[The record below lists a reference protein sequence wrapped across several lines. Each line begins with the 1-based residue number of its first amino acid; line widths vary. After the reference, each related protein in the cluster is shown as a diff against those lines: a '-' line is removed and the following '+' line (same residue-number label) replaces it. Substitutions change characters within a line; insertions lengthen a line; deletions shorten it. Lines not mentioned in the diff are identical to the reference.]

1 MNMSTVLTVLQAT
14 AALATVVLCVFV
26 IFAAVRLQKLAR
38 ALDDSGKEFIENI
51 AALSR
56 MAREREIPLKAA
68 GSIEDLA
75 RAGQNVATWAETWAD
90 KGSSV
95 MSRMDDWLADEN
107 TASLPAEARELLAQG
122 KELVENLNETCES
135 LRSVVSAPVET
146 VSRVSDT
153 VLPLVEDARQK
164 VEQMRWFLDAIK
176 TGFSVGWEE
185 LHKPDENEESD
196 TRDGESSPTGD

>member
-1 MNMSTVLTVLQAT
+1 MSIVLTILQAT
-14 AALATVVLCVFV
+14 AALATIVLCVFV
-26 IFAAVRLQKLAR
+26 IYAAARLQKLAR

-68 GSIEDLA
+68 GTMEDLSRAA
-75 RAGQNVATWAETWAD
+75 RQVATWAETWAD
-90 KGSSV
+90 KGSRV
-95 MSRMDDWLADEN
+95 LTRMDDWLADEN
-107 TASLPAEARELLAQG
+107 TVSLPAETRELVARG
-122 KELVENLNETCES
+122 RELVEDLSETS
-135 LRSVVSAPVET
+135 QALKRVVSAPVET

-164 VEQMRWFLDAIK
+164 VEQMRWFLDAIG

-185 LHKPDENEESD
+185 LHKPDENGAQGQPDEVSLP
-196 TRDGESSPTGD
+196 GED

>member
-1 MNMSTVLTVLQAT
+1 
-14 AALATVVLCVFV
+14 VFV
-26 IFAAVRLQKLAR
+26 ILAAVRLQKLAR

-51 AALSR
+51 AALSG

-68 GSIEDLA
+68 STLEDLS
-75 RAGQNVATWAETWAD
+75 RAAQNVAAWAETWAE

-95 MSRMDDWLADEN
+95 LSRMDDWLADEN
-107 TASLPAEARELLAQG
+107 TASLPAEARDLLARG
-122 KELVENLNETCES
+122 KELVDSLNETCNA
-135 LRSVVSAPVET
+135 LRRVVSAPAET

-164 VEQMRWFLDAIK
+164 VEQMRWFLDAVK

-185 LHKPDENEESD
+185 LRRPDESGESGSPGEESPAVED
-196 TRDGESSPTGD
+196 

>member
-1 MNMSTVLTVLQAT
+1 MDNVLAILQAV
-14 AALATVVLCVFV
+14 AALATIVLCVFV
-26 IFAAVRLQKLAR
+26 IYAAARLQKLAR
-38 ALDDSGKEFIENI
+38 ALDESGKEFIENI
-51 AALSR
+51 AALSG
-56 MAREREIPLKAA
+56 MAREREVPLKAA
-68 GSIEDLA
+68 GAIEDLA

-107 TASLPAEARELLAQG
+107 TGSLPAEARELLAQG

-135 LRSVVSAPVET
+135 LRRVVSAPVET

-164 VEQMRWFLDAIK
+164 VQQMRWFLDAIK

-185 LHKPDENEESD
+185 LRKPEADEEAPAPSEEEDSREAD
-196 TRDGESSPTGD
+196 

>member
-1 MNMSTVLTVLQAT
+1 MTTVLPVLQAI

-26 IFAAVRLQKLAR
+26 IYAAVRLQKLAR

-68 GSIEDLA
+68 STMEDLS
-75 RAGQNVATWAETWAD
+75 RAAHQVATWAETWAD

-107 TASLPAEARELLAQG
+107 TASLPAEARELLAGG
-122 KELVENLNETCES
+122 KELLESLNETCEA
-135 LRSVVSAPVET
+135 LRRVVSAPVET

-185 LHKPDENEESD
+185 LRKPDESEES
-196 TRDGESSPTGD
+196 GPLGEESSPVED

>member
-1 MNMSTVLTVLQAT
+1 MTTVLPVLQAI

-26 IFAAVRLQKLAR
+26 ILAAVRMQKLAK

-68 GSIEDLA
+68 GTLEDLA
-75 RAGQNVATWAETWAD
+75 RAAQHVATWAETWAD

-107 TASLPAEARELLAQG
+107 TTAVPAEARELLVRG
-122 KELVENLNETCES
+122 KELVEDLSGTS
-135 LRSVVSAPVET
+135 KALKRVVSAPVET

-185 LHKPDENEESD
+185 LRKPDEDGAQGQPDKESPS
-196 TRDGESSPTGD
+196 GEN